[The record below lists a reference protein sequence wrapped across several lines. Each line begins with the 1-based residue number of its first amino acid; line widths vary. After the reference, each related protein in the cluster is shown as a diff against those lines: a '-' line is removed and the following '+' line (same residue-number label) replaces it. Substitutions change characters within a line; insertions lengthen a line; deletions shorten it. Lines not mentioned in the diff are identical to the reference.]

1 MKALRRFI
9 ILIIFVLISVTTM
22 VTGVFAWFIDYG
34 NMGSVDPFGSTIIS
48 NNEVLQ
54 VNAESEEIFLGDRI
68 RDLVYLTDVEFNT
81 PGLDFYGF
89 ASVIRLN
96 VENPGLLSANVKLQL
111 NVVAAPE
118 FGSLAGS
125 QPGIKYLVL
134 DENPNMSQIT
144 YLTERMSYFQ
154 STNNVFTA
162 IGNHNA
168 QGINIPAQSDKDIYV
183 YIWGSYDGLT
193 PDQKLVYHSLIYRVK
208 VMI

>member
-1 MKALRRFI
+1 
-9 ILIIFVLISVTTM
+9 
-22 VTGVFAWFIDYG
+22 
-34 NMGSVDPFGSTIIS
+34 
-48 NNEVLQ
+48 
-54 VNAESEEIFLGDRI
+54 
-68 RDLVYLTDVEFNT
+68 
-81 PGLDFYGF
+81 LDFYGF

-125 QPGIKYLVL
+125 QPGIKYRVL
-134 DENPNMSQIT
+134 DENSNRSQVT
-144 YLTERMSYFQ
+144 YLTERISYFQ
-154 STNNVFTA
+154 SSANVFTA
-162 IGNHNA
+162 IGKHNA
-168 QGINIPAQSDKDIYV
+168 QGLNIPAQSDKDIYV